1 MKKVF
6 KNKAWLPVKEK
17 VVAAEEDISTGIELK
32 VQSLGKRPQ
41 SITLK
46 SGERFEVLM
55 SSYAS
60 KMGTEV
66 GKIRFQFDGELL
78 NPFDTPQDLDLEG
91 GECIDAHLPEDEPVA
106 APPPTNSE
114 VVVDNASTVA
124 AAAAVMAG
132 NMGNAIVRQMAA
144 IMGMGINS
152 SRGNPPPRG
161 RGRTRAQY
169 RKRN

>member
-1 MKKVF
+1 M
-6 KNKAWLPVKEK
+6 
-17 VVAAEEDISTGIELK
+17 AAEEDISAGIELK

-46 SGERFEVLM
+46 MGERFEVLM

-91 GECIDAHLPEDEPVA
+91 GECIDAHLQEDEPVA
-106 APPPTNSE
+106 APPTNSE
-114 VVVDNASTVA
+114 VVVDNLNTVA

-144 IMGMGINS
+144 IMGINS
-152 SRGNPPPRG
+152 NPPPRG

>member
-106 APPPTNSE
+106 APPTNSE
-114 VVVDNASTVA
+114 VDNASTVA

-144 IMGMGINS
+144 IMGINS
-152 SRGNPPPRG
+152 SRDDPPPRG